1 MDKFKLEILTP
12 NGEIF
17 NDEVLSVVLP
27 GEEGE
32 FGVLAGHASL
42 TTLLE
47 AGVVDVE
54 KEDKTVESIVIN
66 WGVVQVDEE
75 KVIILL
81 KYGLW
86 VICQAM
92 RQNGGNSSN
101 HAETRDQLIEN
112 AETGHLFY
120 SSISSNV
127 NIRQFEIT
135 QDKLE

>member
-17 NDEVLSVVLP
+17 DGEAVSVILP

-47 AGVVDVE
+47 AGVVDIE
-54 KEDKTVESIVIN
+54 KEDKSVESILIN

-75 KVIILL
+75 KVIVLVEGAVAIRGESESAIATALEDAKEL
-81 KYGLW
+81 
-86 VICQAM
+86 I
-92 RQNGGNSSN
+92 NSIADSN
-101 HAETRDQLIEN
+101 PAIASVSAKIESAAQRLI
-112 AETGHLFY
+112 
-120 SSISSNV
+120 
-127 NIRQFEIT
+127 
-135 QDKLE
+135 